1 MDTRSLS
8 RELSLIALGL
18 VKDSENLIRIDDI
31 DLERILE
38 SAVDSLINHC
48 RQELDECQSMLES
61 SSQNFLESEL
71 LDLKRSSFEPIK
83 DEIKQA
89 FSSIEN
95 VMNIL
100 SDTLELPRLIAISD
114 SKEFRLDIKEKISKV
129 LNNLKKIDHEIDDV
143 MESWRF
149 RRLPRIDRDILR
161 LAYVEI
167 EFFNIPIS
175 VSCNEAVLLANKY
188 SDDQG
193 RKKINGVLRRLQK
206 LKVQ

>member
-1 MDTRSLS
+1 MDSRSLS

-31 DLERILE
+31 DLEKILE
-38 SAVDSLINHC
+38 SAVETLINHC
-48 RQELDECQSMLES
+48 RQELDECQIKLES
-61 SSQNFLESEL
+61 ASQNLLESEF
-71 LDLKRSSFEPIK
+71 LDHKCSSFESIK
-83 DEIKQA
+83 DEIKQS

-100 SDTLELPRLIAISD
+100 SDTLDLPRLIAISD
-114 SKEFRLDIKEKISKV
+114 CKEFRINIKEKISKV
-129 LNNLKKIDHEIDDV
+129 LNNLNKIDHEIDDV

>member
-1 MDTRSLS
+1 MDSRSLS

-18 VKDSENLIRIDDI
+18 VKDTEHKQIDNI
-31 DLERILE
+31 DLEKILE
-38 SAVDSLINHC
+38 SAVETLINHC
-48 RQELDECQSMLES
+48 RQELDECQIKLES
-61 SSQNFLESEL
+61 SSQILLESEL
-71 LDLKRSSFEPIK
+71 LDLKRLSFEPIK
-83 DEIKQA
+83 DEIKES

-100 SDTLELPRLIAISD
+100 SDTLEMPRLIAISD
-114 SKEFRLDIKEKISKV
+114 SKEFRKDITEKISRV
-129 LNNLKKIDHEIDDV
+129 LNNLNKIDYEIDDV

-167 EFFNIPIS
+167 KFFNIPIS

-188 SDDQG
+188 SDTQG
-193 RKKINGVLRRLQK
+193 RKKINGVLRKLQK

>member
-1 MDTRSLS
+1 VVFPVQSGNQYFIKLNLYMDSRSLS

-149 RRLPRIDRDILR
+149 RR
-161 LAYVEI
+161 
-167 EFFNIPIS
+167 
-175 VSCNEAVLLANKY
+175 
-188 SDDQG
+188 
-193 RKKINGVLRRLQK
+193 
-206 LKVQ
+206 